1 MKENNLDQDDL
12 SRKMILDLFYKTKGD
27 LDKINKAI
35 DEKLAPSGYRKIS
48 LFEEF
53 IKNRI
58 VINPRI
64 LKMSQME
71 ISAVETIYLSQYP
84 AINEIEVLDLRKN
97 FIGDLGAEAL
107 AQSSFLNNLRE
118 LDLRNN
124 GISRLG
130 VKVLS
135 ESNNL
140 SCLERIDLRLNK
152 LGKSWEK
159 KFFETGNFQKLSQ
172 IKTI

>member
-58 VINPRI
+58 AINPRI

-84 AINEIEVLDLRKN
+84 AINKIEVLDLRKN
-97 FIGDLGAEAL
+97 FIGDLGVEAI
-107 AQSSFLNNLRE
+107 AQSQFLSKVRE

-124 GISRLG
+124 GISRIG
-130 VKVLS
+130 VKILS
-135 ESNNL
+135 ESNKL
-140 SCLERIDLRLNK
+140 SSLEKIDLRLNK
-152 LGKSWEK
+152 LGKRWEE
-159 KFFETGNFQKLSQ
+159 KFIETGNFSKLNQ

>member
-12 SRKMILDLFYKTKGD
+12 SREMILDLFYKTKGN
-27 LDKINKAI
+27 LDQINIAI
-35 DEKLAPSGYRKIS
+35 DEKLAPSGYRKIT

-58 VINPRI
+58 AINPRV
-64 LKMSQME
+64 LKMPQME
-71 ISAVETIYLSQYP
+71 ISAIETIYLSQHP
-84 AINEIEVLDLRKN
+84 AIKEVEVLDLRKN

-135 ESNNL
+135 ESNKL

-159 KFFETGNFQKLSQ
+159 KFIETGNFQKLSQ